1 MLFLSIGL
9 CDDAAIS
16 RKLNYIEKE
25 AKCQRQI
32 VQNMIYRVIG

>member
-1 MLFLSIGL
+1 MLFLNIGL
-9 CDDAAIS
+9 CDDVAIS

-25 AKCQRQI
+25 AKCRKQI